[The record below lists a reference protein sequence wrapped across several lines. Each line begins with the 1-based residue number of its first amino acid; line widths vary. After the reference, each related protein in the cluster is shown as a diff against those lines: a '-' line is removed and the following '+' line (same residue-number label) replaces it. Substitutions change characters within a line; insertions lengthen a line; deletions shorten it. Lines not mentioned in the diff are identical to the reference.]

1 MEVEGEKLV
10 RILQDSREYIETHP
24 EVKTE
29 KERMTL
35 LAHKMNESFTEADIL
50 HNKADKKEIE
60 GKYEEAAE
68 LMKQQRILVEEGA
81 RFGEK
86 MRDLTAVIVET
97 SKLSDKNVTMK
108 GHEKIADRMYTSVHV
123 HDKSSLFIYS
133 SEKFAE
139 ALKLYA
145 GNIYFC
151 KPRYVGHYNPAIF
164 SGERK
169 SEIKILPMCTRNL
182 PNCCPGNEMS
192 IFDVFH
198 PHFNFDEIDMLSLT
212 QGNVVY
218 TNYDGQVEYSTG
230 IDDAISI
237 LSDTQ

>member
-1 MEVEGEKLV
+1 
-10 RILQDSREYIETHP
+10 
-24 EVKTE
+24 
-29 KERMTL
+29 
-35 LAHKMNESFTEADIL
+35 MNEKITEADIL
-50 HNKADKKEIE
+50 SNKAKRKEME
-60 GKYEEAAE
+60 GKYDEAAE
-68 LMKQQRILVEEGA
+68 LMKQQSILFKEGV
-81 RFGEK
+81 RLGDK
-86 MRDLTAVIVET
+86 MHDLTAVIVET

-192 IFDVFH
+192 IFDAFRS
-198 PHFNFDEIDMLSLT
+198 HFDDADMLSLT

-237 LSDTQ
+237 FSDTQ